1 MAGGSD
7 MPWVISRNP
16 NLLIPR
22 NYLAAVVWGELLSYE
37 SRVIDN
43 HIGQLRRKLQLDRV
57 SGIRLKTQ
65 YGMGYILE
73 ADIEGIGE
81 PDMLALIPPVKRWL
95 YKRVMAKRGDRTP
108 L

>member
-16 NLLIPR
+16 NMLTSR
-22 NYLAAVVWGELLSYE
+22 NHLAAVVWGELLSYE

-43 HIGQLRRKLQLDRV
+43 HIGRLRRKLQLDRV
-57 SGIRLKTQ
+57 SGIRLNTQ

-81 PDMLALIPPVKRWL
+81 PDVLALIPPVKRWL